1 MYKGYMYIKNQ
12 WINVMLDR
20 FSIFEFYV
28 VFDFSGVY
36 IVFDKFVG
44 VFSGNRKVVVGNIGG
59 LCDYLVEMLFLVFFW
74 GKNYVIVLIFER
86 VVGDIFQFFVSED
99 NIYVNVLGVINGKVF
114 YDYFI
119 ILKVGMYVK
128 KEYDLVLYF
137 YIIFDKLILVF

>member
-1 MYKGYMYIKNQ
+1 
-12 WINVMLDR
+12 MLDR

-44 VFSGNRKVVVGNIGG
+44 VLSGNRKVVVGNIGG

-74 GKNYVIVLIFER
+74 GKNYVIVLILER